1 MTRLRAILFDLD
13 GTLVDTNDL
22 HVEAWD
28 RAFREHGHDFTRA
41 QIHSQI
47 GKGGDNLVPSLLPDA
62 TEAEQ
67 QAIDERHGEIY
78 KIGLMPTAR
87 PFPRASD
94 LLRRTK
100 EEGLKVVL
108 ASSAGSE
115 EVDHYVELLGKDLIS
130 FITSKDDVDAS
141 KPCPDIFEAA
151 LKKGGLKP
159 DEAIVIGDTPY
170 DVIAAKRAG
179 LKCIAVLSGRFAEE
193 ELRGAGAM
201 AVHRDA
207 ADLVDHWDSLPVA
220 RTTDA
225 AP

>member
-28 RAFREHGHDFTRA
+28 RAFREHGHEFTRE
-41 QIHSQI
+41 QIHGQV
-47 GKGGDNLVPSLLPDA
+47 GKGGDNLLPSLLPDA
-62 TEAEQ
+62 SEEEQ

-78 KIGLMPTAR
+78 KGELMPTAR
-87 PFPRASD
+87 PFPRAGD

-100 EEGLKVVL
+100 DEGLKVVL
-108 ASSAGSE
+108 ASSAGGE
-115 EVDHYVELLGKDLIS
+115 EIDHYVGLLGKDLIS
-130 FITSKDDVDAS
+130 FTTGKDDVEAS

-151 LKKGGLKP
+151 LRKGGLKP

-179 LKCIAVLSGRFAEE
+179 LECIAVLAGGFAGA

-201 AVHRDA
+201 AVYQDA
-207 ADLVDHWDSLPVA
+207 ADLFDHWDELPVA
-220 RTTDA
+220 RTADA

>member
-13 GTLVDTNDL
+13 GTLVDTNHL
-22 HVEAWD
+22 HVEAWQ
-28 RAFREHGHDFTRA
+28 RAFREHGHDFTRE
-41 QIHSQI
+41 QIHGQV

-62 TEAEQ
+62 SEEERD
-67 QAIDERHGEIY
+67 AIDDRHGEIY
-78 KIGLMPTAR
+78 KGELMPTAR

-100 EEGLKVVL
+100 DEGLKVVL
-108 ASSAGSE
+108 ASSAGGE
-115 EVDHYVELLGKDLIS
+115 EIDHYVGLLGEDVIS
-130 FITSKDDVDAS
+130 FTTGKDDVEAS

-151 LKKGGLKP
+151 LRKGGLKP

-179 LKCIAVLSGRFAEE
+179 LECIAVLSGGFAEA

-201 AVHRDA
+201 AVYQDA
-207 ADLVDHWDSLPVA
+207 ADLLDHWDELPVA
-220 RTTDA
+220 RTADA

>member
-28 RAFREHGHDFTRA
+28 RAFREHGHEFSRER
-41 QIHSQI
+41 IHSQI

-62 TEAEQ
+62 SEEEQ
-67 QAIDERHGEIY
+67 EAIDERHGEIY
-78 KIGLMPTAR
+78 KGELMPTAR
-87 PFPRASD
+87 PFTRASD

-100 EEGLKVVL
+100 EEGLKVAL

-130 FITSKDDVDAS
+130 FTTGKDDVEAS

-151 LKKGGLKP
+151 LKKGGLRP

-179 LKCIAVLSGRFAEE
+179 LDCIAVLSGGFPED
-193 ELRGAGAM
+193 ELREAGAI
-201 AVHRDA
+201 AIYRDA
-207 ADLVDHWDSLPVA
+207 ADLLDHWHELL
-220 RTTDA
+220 
-225 AP
+225 